1 MKGFIRRLPLW
12 VSALALIVALTGV
25 GAAVAGTG
33 LINGAKIK
41 PHTIKANAFSA
52 GAVAALKGKVGAS
65 VAGPMG
71 PAGPAGAAGPPGPMG
86 LKGLDGAPGAPGGAP
101 GTTFPTKEFTF
112 RGDVSTPSTLVTSL
126 DGVKLNADC
135 NALGRV
141 TLIAVALNVAPGVL
155 TERDGTQ
162 FQIVPRFGQANTAAV
177 VLLNPLSP
185 ASSRADVKV
194 HYVSNTGQ
202 DTVIDVAAVDLA
214 DGPNGL
220 GTACVVF
227 GTATTF

>member
-1 MKGFIRRLPLW
+1 MHRFTSRL
-12 VSALALIVALTGV
+12 ALALAACALVASAGV
-25 GAAVAGTG
+25 GAEAAG
-33 LINGAKIK
+33 LINGNKIVNGTIGLAKLK
-41 PHTIKANAFSA
+41 PATVK
-52 GAVAALKGKVGAS
+52 ALKGKA
-65 VAGPMG
+65 G
-71 PAGPAGAAGPPGPMG
+71 PAGPAGVAGVAGPAGPAGPAG
-86 LKGLDGAPGAPGGAP
+86 LRGLDGAPGANGIGAGGTSP
-101 GTTFPTKEFTF
+101 VREFTF
-112 RGDVSTPSTLVTSL
+112 RGDVSTPSTLVTQL

-141 TLIAVALNVAPGVL
+141 TLIAVATAVAPGVL

-162 FQIVPRFGQANTAAV
+162 FQIVPRFGQANTAAAI
-177 VLLNPLSP
+177 LLTPLSP

>member
-1 MKGFIRRLPLW
+1 
-12 VSALALIVALTGV
+12 VSALALVVALTGV
-25 GAAVAGTG
+25 GGAVAATG

-52 GAVAALKGKVGAS
+52 AAVKALKGNVGAS
-65 VAGPMG
+65 LAGPQGPAG
-71 PAGPAGAAGPPGPMG
+71 PAGPAGAAGAAGVAGLQGPAGPPGIG
-86 LKGLDGAPGAPGGAP
+86 PGGSVP
-101 GTTFPTKEFTF
+101 VREFTF
-112 RGDVSTPSTLVTSL
+112 RGDVSTPSTQVTLL

-135 NALGRV
+135 NAAGRI
-141 TLIAVALNVAPGVL
+141 TLIAVATNVAPGVL

-162 FQIVPRFGQANTAAV
+162 FQIVPRFGQANTAAAI
-177 VLLNPLSP
+177 LLTPASP